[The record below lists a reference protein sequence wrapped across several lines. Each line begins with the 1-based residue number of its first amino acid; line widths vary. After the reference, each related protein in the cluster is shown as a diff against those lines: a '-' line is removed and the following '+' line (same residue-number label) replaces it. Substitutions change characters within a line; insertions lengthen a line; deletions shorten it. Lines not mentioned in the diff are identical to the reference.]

1 MNFDESVKAMESF
14 SDYPNEELRNRIY
27 EKIERNVELTIWE
40 VNMKYYQRLVLSLLD
55 AGRY

>member
-14 SDYPNEELRNRIY
+14 SDYPDEELRNRIY